1 MKLTPD
7 EQIYM
12 VNGQS
17 IFCMCELP
25 DKHIPRI
32 QMLDGGTGLN
42 YEQLFGDMLTKANLL
57 EIINCI
63 TMIPYIFATLVN
75 FIKLIIPAVLAV
87 CCLFG
92 MLSMVYIFWWF
103 SELGK
108 GMGSHDKKRELFCTA
123 A

>member
-7 EQIYM
+7 EQIHM

-42 YEQLFGDMLTKANLL
+42 YE
-57 EIINCI
+57 
-63 TMIPYIFATLVN
+63 
-75 FIKLIIPAVLAV
+75 
-87 CCLFG
+87 
-92 MLSMVYIFWWF
+92 
-103 SELGK
+103 
-108 GMGSHDKKRELFCTA
+108 
-123 A
+123 

>member
-7 EQIYM
+7 EQIDM

-17 IFCMCELP
+17 FFCMCELP

-57 EIINCI
+57 AIINCI
-63 TMIPYIFATLVN
+63 TMIPYIFATSS
-75 FIKLIIPAVLAV
+75 I
-87 CCLFG
+87 
-92 MLSMVYIFWWF
+92 S
-103 SELGK
+103 
-108 GMGSHDKKRELFCTA
+108 
-123 A
+123 